1 MKNFEVVRQ
10 FEHMAD
16 ILELKGENPFRIRAY
31 RGAAQ
36 NLQSLSEDIEAVA
49 REERLEDIPGIGAD
63 LAGKIQEYLQTGK
76 IKEIA
81 AASKGIRSRRP
92 GALSGRG
99 TCAIS
104 RCSRSTAGS
113 SGCSPI
119 TTSGS

>member
-1 MKNFEVVRQ
+1 MKNFEVARQ

-49 REERLEDIPGIGAD
+49 REDRLEDIPGIGAD

-81 AASKGIRSRRP
+81 VASKGIPSRRP
-92 GALSGRG
+92 GASNGRG

-104 RCSRSTAGS
+104 RCSGPTAGS

-119 TTSGS
+119 TTSSS